1 MNDSSSPRSFLKKHY
16 TMEYKKLHN
25 RYTINCRLL
34 FLHIF
39 EENKEKLK
47 RKRKKRV
54 TIVSSKSDLPS
65 RKEQLYRYPLLL
77 DTRGVL
83 IRMQMNEKIRF
94 EKGRQTLLRTS
105 SRTSQVTEYRS
116 SADPAILDP
125 EKSSRSPI
133 TLVRHMA

>member
-39 EENKEKLK
+39 EEKKEKLK

-77 DTRGVL
+77 DTRDVL

>member
-39 EENKEKLK
+39 EEKKEKLK

>member
-1 MNDSSSPRSFLKKHY
+1 
-16 TMEYKKLHN
+16 MEYKKLHN

-65 RKEQLYRYPLLL
+65 RKEQLYRYSLLL
-77 DTRGVL
+77 DEGRAYSNA
-83 IRMQMNEKIRF
+83 NEREDKIR
-94 EKGRQTLLRTS
+94 ERK
-105 SRTSQVTEYRS
+105 
-116 SADPAILDP
+116 ADLAEDEFKDEP
-125 EKSSRSPI
+125 SHR
-133 TLVRHMA
+133 V

>member
-1 MNDSSSPRSFLKKHY
+1 
-16 TMEYKKLHN
+16 MEYKKLHN

-39 EENKEKLK
+39 EENNEKK
-47 RKRKKRV
+47 AKKKKKKRV